1 MNVTDCHC
9 DGCDDK
15 GMYVTDSH
23 CDGCDDKG
31 NVCDSVIVMIKGC
44 M

>member
-1 MNVTDCHC
+1 MTECQC

-15 GMYVTDSH
+15 GD
-23 CDGCDDKG
+23 
-31 NVCDSVIVMIKGC
+31 VCDSVIVMDVMIKGC

>member
-1 MNVTDCHC
+1 MDVMIKGMYVTDCHC

-15 GMYVTDSH
+15 GD
-23 CDGCDDKG
+23 
-31 NVCDSVIVMIKGC
+31 VCDSVIVMDVMIKGC